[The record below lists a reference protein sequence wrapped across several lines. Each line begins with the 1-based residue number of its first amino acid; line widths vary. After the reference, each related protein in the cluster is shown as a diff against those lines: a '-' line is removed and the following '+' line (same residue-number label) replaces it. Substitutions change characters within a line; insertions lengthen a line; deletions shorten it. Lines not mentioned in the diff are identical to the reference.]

1 MSAIVRAA
9 TVDDA
14 RPIVDVRMASW
25 RATYG
30 PDLPELVWDEL
41 DPAAVAERFAARL
54 AGGTMHALVAEV
66 DGTVRAYVLYGPY
79 RDDDLADAGEIV
91 AIYVHPEYWSTGLG
105 RALLPAA
112 IDALDIRPVVLW
124 VLENNAR
131 ARRFYEIAGFRADG
145 ASKAADLLAGV
156 QLPEV
161 RYRLD

>member
-1 MSAIVRAA
+1 VSTTVRSA

-14 RPIVDVRMASW
+14 GAIVDVRMASW

-30 PDLPELVWDEL
+30 PYLPELVWDEV

-54 AGGTMHALVAEV
+54 AGGTMQALVAAV
-66 DGTVRAYVLYGPY
+66 DGTVRAYVLYGPC
-79 RDDDLADAGEIV
+79 RDDDLSNAGEIV
-91 AIYVHPEYWSTGLG
+91 AIYAQPEYWSTGLG
-105 RALLPAA
+105 RVLLPAA
-112 IDALDIRPVVLW
+112 VKALNVRPVVLW

-145 ASKAADLLAGV
+145 ASKPADLLGGV